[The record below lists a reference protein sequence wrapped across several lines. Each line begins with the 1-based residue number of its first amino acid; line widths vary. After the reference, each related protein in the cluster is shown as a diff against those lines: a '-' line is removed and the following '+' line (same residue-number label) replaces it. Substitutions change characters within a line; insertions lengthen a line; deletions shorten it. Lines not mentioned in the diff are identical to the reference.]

1 MFRISPYSVRM
12 RKIRTRITTNTD
24 TFYPVC
30 FTAIFFKVLILL
42 KMFLL
47 FLLESMRECP
57 NASVYKGNLKTR
69 KVWLFVIR
77 DDYIVWYNQGYK
89 CTLHCST
96 SFMKTESLKKR
107 NTISTIISTFR
118 VFYSC
123 VIFRV
128 SALCS
133 NHSFYVFVVFLCI
146 YLIQPWQKQNLQI
159 NFRCCPLY
167 TSVKNSE
174 TWHIS
179 PNKKNIMD
187 GVIKSS

>member
-1 MFRISPYSVRM
+1 
-12 RKIRTRITTNTD
+12 
-24 TFYPVC
+24 
-30 FTAIFFKVLILL
+30 
-42 KMFLL
+42 MFLL

-159 NFRCCPLY
+159 NFRCFTLY

>member
-1 MFRISPYSVRM
+1 M

-96 SFMKTESLKKR
+96 SFMETESLKTR

-159 NFRCCPLY
+159 NFRCFPLY
-167 TSVKNSE
+167 TLVLRTVKHGIYPP
-174 TWHIS
+174 T
-179 PNKKNIMD
+179 KKT
-187 GVIKSS
+187 